1 MAFSVD
7 LAALMDLMDQME
19 RFDRKVASVCEA
31 ANDSVTALRV
41 SWDGEAAGQHRQA
54 HDLWEQGTHQMTV
67 ALRQLRSDVAA
78 AHRNYDRAFAAG
90 RAMWDG
96 M

>member
-1 MAFSVD
+1 MAFRVD
-7 LAALMDLMDQME
+7 LPALSDLIDQME
-19 RFDRKVASVCEA
+19 QFDRRVASVCESV
-31 ANDSVTALRV
+31 NGSVTALHV
-41 SWDGEAAGQHRQA
+41 SWGGEAAGQHLQA
-54 HDLWEQGTHQMTV
+54 HKLWEQGTQQMTA
-67 ALRQLRSDVAA
+67 ALRQLRADVAA

>member
-7 LAALMDLMDQME
+7 LPALVDLMGQME
-19 RFDRKVASVCEA
+19 RFDQKVASVCE
-31 ANDSVTALRV
+31 NTNESVTALHV
-41 SWDGEAAGQHRQA
+41 SWEGEAAGQHLQA
-54 HDLWEQGTHQMTV
+54 HDLWEQGTQQMTA

-78 AHRNYDRAFAAG
+78 AHRNYDRAFEAG